1 MPLIRNIFH
10 CKSKN
15 RILFCLLFFIISS
28 FSLSAQTSP
37 TVILTDTDDD
47 NILAASDTVTIT
59 AAFSKAMIATPTIS
73 ITGAV
78 TDVAMT
84 LSSNEHRN
92 YNLLDRS
99 GDGSTNTSSSY
110 KYVTPR
116 IATNYDGSYYAR
128 RTNGITYIYKN
139 NSLEKTGDFDVEI
152 GANATDDVDDT
163 RSMMEFSSN
172 GQTLAYTSARSNV
185 NQKSKNLYYYDRDS
199 SGNWTKNSL
208 PTPNGRK
215 SSNYRTFD
223 LSSDGKTIVTQRH
236 TDTGSGD
243 GKFEIVIFQR
253 SLTNETFSE
262 TTSFTLSK
270 KVSRIWYNE
279 NNGRI
284 ITWVKEA
291 FDRNWQSG
299 GLELYELIGSTY
311 TSQGFIWEGWY
322 LFSGSSLL
330 EYADRVGDIDFN
342 NDLTLF
348 VIGNPDHDEGSRDR
362 NGQVG
367 IYSLSDTTSQV
378 TELQI
383 IVGDDDKKIGAN
395 NLGEIQDS
403 QGYDYF
409 GDRIDVSDNG
419 NVFAVSGGNRSK
431 LYTYT
436 KINGSFVQQ
445 SKFEYPESYLEQF
458 EASGPDGALREGMI
472 DKIAL
477 QGDGE
482 SAIVGGFPSGYNRG
496 GGNNGKLNGYTSN
509 VYTNIYSYNWDVD
522 SGTTPP
528 DGDYFATVAGTASA
542 TSIAYSG
549 TDSIT
554 FTIDNTA
561 PTVSLT
567 DTDSDNVIKDSDNV
581 TITATFNEAMATAPD
596 ISIGSL
602 VSNVAMT
609 ATSSTTWTYVWNV
622 PAGNDGTVTATVSGT
637 DISGNAYAGT
647 DSITFTID
655 NTAPTVTLT
664 DTDADNV
671 VKDSDNVTITATFN
685 ENMTTAPDIS
695 IGGLVSNVAMT
706 STSSTTWTYVWDVPA
721 GNDGTI
727 TATVSGT
734 DIAGNAYSASD
745 SITFTID
752 NTAAQIVSSTININN
767 TLINLQFNEAVYNTN
782 NGSGALEVTDFV
794 YSLSGGMATL
804 ASNSPTSIAI
814 GINNSYIIGL
824 SLSAAPDGTEILT
837 IKPSSDTAIY
847 DFLGNASL
855 TANVSTTL
863 TLNNQ
868 LPTITQT
875 TVNSDNTVVAVT
887 FSEAMTAA
895 TIAANYT
902 LSLSGGV
909 GTLSSTTPSAV
920 SQSAN
925 VYSLTFSLSTPP
937 NGSEILTVTTNNNI
951 VDASSGAVDYTNTQR
966 NSIQLNDQIRP
977 FITNISID
985 ENNRFIDIICSEGLY
1000 GTNAASGPIIA
1011 SALEEILTQSAGASF
1026 NLNISGL
1033 IKTTG
1038 APLSGGETTF
1048 RALLDLG
1055 GLNPVGNET
1064 YSFTASNTTA
1074 IYDAGGNYIQ
1084 NTDKTFTLS
1093 VPDSDSDGINNSID
1107 NCPSV
1112 ANASQADADSDGIGD
1127 ACDNAPNVAN
1137 PSQTDTDGDG
1147 VGDAAD
1153 TDDDADGVRD
1163 TEDAFPLD
1171 ASENTDTDGDGTGDN
1186 ADLDDDNDGV
1196 PDTSDNAPLTP
1207 NIDQLDTDS
1216 DGIGDI
1222 EDPDDDNDG
1231 YSDADEVSCGSD
1243 PLFAASLPADTDSDG
1258 IPNCL
1263 DPDDDNDG
1271 FSDTDE
1277 TTCGS
1282 DPLFAASLPADADA
1296 DGIPDCIDSDD
1307 DNDGFDDN
1315 NDAFP
1320 LDAAEWIDTDQD
1332 GIGNNADT
1340 DDDND
1345 GQTDVHETACGSDPL
1360 DGSEASADADAD
1372 GLPNCVDTD
1381 DDNDGVEDTSD
1392 AFPLDASEW
1401 TDTDADGIGNNADTD
1416 DDNDGYSDLD
1426 ELSCDSDPLD
1436 RFNKP
1441 SDQDGDLLPDCIDS
1455 DRDGDG
1461 VLNTQDVF
1469 PDNSNEWADTDG
1481 DGLGDNF
1488 EVDDDNDGVLD
1499 SMDAFPLDPSEW
1511 ADSDL
1516 DGIGD
1521 NADTDIGNDGFPDEE
1536 LVVSGVLTPNSSGS
1550 ERFWKV
1556 INLEKY
1562 PINRVAVFD
1571 KNGVPVF
1578 SASNYQNNWSGTFK
1592 NSPLPGGSYY
1602 YIIKKGNGEMAEE
1615 GWLYI
1620 TY

>member
-1 MPLIRNIFH
+1 M
-10 CKSKN
+10 CGM
-15 RILFCLLFFIISS
+15 CLQEMM
-28 FSLSAQTSP
+28 AQ
-37 TVILTDTDDD
+37 LQ
-47 NILAASDTVTIT
+47 LQ
-59 AAFSKAMIATPTIS
+59 
-73 ITGAV
+73 
-78 TDVAMT
+78 
-84 LSSNEHRN
+84 
-92 YNLLDRS
+92 Y
-99 GDGSTNTSSSY
+99 
-110 KYVTPR
+110 
-116 IATNYDGSYYAR
+116 
-128 RTNGITYIYKN
+128 
-139 NSLEKTGDFDVEI
+139 
-152 GANATDDVDDT
+152 
-163 RSMMEFSSN
+163 
-172 GQTLAYTSARSNV
+172 Q
-185 NQKSKNLYYYDRDS
+185 
-199 SGNWTKNSL
+199 
-208 PTPNGRK
+208 
-215 SSNYRTFD
+215 
-223 LSSDGKTIVTQRH
+223 
-236 TDTGSGD
+236 
-243 GKFEIVIFQR
+243 
-253 SLTNETFSE
+253 
-262 TTSFTLSK
+262 
-270 KVSRIWYNE
+270 
-279 NNGRI
+279 
-284 ITWVKEA
+284 
-291 FDRNWQSG
+291 
-299 GLELYELIGSTY
+299 ELI
-311 TSQGFIWEGWY
+311 
-322 LFSGSSLL
+322 
-330 EYADRVGDIDFN
+330 YA
-342 NDLTLF
+342 
-348 VIGNPDHDEGSRDR
+348 GN
-362 NGQVG
+362 
-367 IYSLSDTTSQV
+367 
-378 TELQI
+378 
-383 IVGDDDKKIGAN
+383 
-395 NLGEIQDS
+395 
-403 QGYDYF
+403 
-409 GDRIDVSDNG
+409 
-419 NVFAVSGGNRSK
+419 
-431 LYTYT
+431 
-436 KINGSFVQQ
+436 
-445 SKFEYPESYLEQF
+445 
-458 EASGPDGALREGMI
+458 
-472 DKIAL
+472 
-477 QGDGE
+477 
-482 SAIVGGFPSGYNRG
+482 
-496 GGNNGKLNGYTSN
+496 
-509 VYTNIYSYNWDVD
+509 
-522 SGTTPP
+522 
-528 DGDYFATVAGTASA
+528 
-542 TSIAYSG
+542 AYVG

-561 PTVSLT
+561 PTVTLT
-567 DTDSDNVIKDSDNV
+567 DTDVDNVVKDSDNV
-581 TITATFNEAMATAPD
+581 TITATFNENMTTAPD

-637 DISGNAYAGT
+637 DIAGNAYVGT

-664 DTDADNV
+664 DTDVDNV

-685 ENMTTAPDIS
+685 EDMATAPDIS
-695 IGGLVSNVAMT
+695 IVGLVTNVAMT
-706 STSSTTWTYVWDVPA
+706 ATSSTTWTYVWDVPS
-721 GNDGTI
+721 GSDGSV

-734 DIAGNAYSASD
+734 DIAGNAYTGTD

-752 NTAAQIVSSTININN
+752 NTAPTLTLTDTDSDNVVTNSDNVTITATFNENMATAPDISIGSLVTNVAMTATSSTTWTYVWNVPAGNDGTVRATVSGTDIAGNAYSGTDSITFNIDNTPAQIISSTINLDN

-782 NGSGALEVTDFV
+782 NGSGTLEVTDFV
-794 YSLSGGMATL
+794 YSISGGTATL
-804 ASNSPTSIAI
+804 ANTSPTSIST
-814 GINNSYIIGL
+814 GVSNSYILGL
-824 SLSAAPDGTEILT
+824 SLSGAPDGTEILT
-837 IKPSSDTAIY
+837 IKPGSDTAIY

-875 TVNSDNTVVAVT
+875 TVNSDNTVVAIT

-895 TIAANYT
+895 TVAANYT

-909 GTLSSTTPSAV
+909 GTLSNTTPSAV
-920 SQSAN
+920 SQSLN

-937 NGSEILTVTTNNNI
+937 NGSEILTVTANNSI
-951 VDASSGAVDYTNTQR
+951 VDANGEAIDYTKTQR

-985 ENNRFIDIICSEGLY
+985 ENNRFIDITCSEGLY

-1011 SALEEILTQSAGASF
+1011 SVLEEILTQSAGASF

-1033 IKTTG
+1033 TKTTG
-1038 APLSGGETTF
+1038 NPLIGGETTF

-1055 GLNPVGNET
+1055 GLNPLGNEA
-1064 YSFTASNTTA
+1064 YSFIASNTTA

-1084 NTDKTFTLS
+1084 STDKTFTLS
-1093 VPDSDSDGINNSID
+1093 VPDSDGDGINNSID

-1112 ANASQADADSDGIGD
+1112 ANASQADADADGIGD
-1127 ACDNAPNVAN
+1127 ACDNAPNIAN
-1137 PSQTDTDGDG
+1137 TNQLDTDGDG
-1147 VGDAAD
+1147 IGDAAD
-1153 TDDDADGVRD
+1153 TDDDNDGVPD
-1163 TEDAFPLD
+1163 SEDAFPLD
-1171 ASENTDTDGDGTGDN
+1171 ASESADTDGDGIGDN

-1196 PDTSDNAPLTP
+1196 PDASDNAPLTP

-1231 YSDADEVSCGSD
+1231 YSDADEITCGSN

-1258 IPNCL
+1258 IPDCL
-1263 DPDDDNDG
+1263 DTDDDNDG
-1271 FSDTDE
+1271 YSDTDE
-1277 TTCGS
+1277 LNCDCACELANKSENTEGKS
-1282 DPLFAASLPADADA
+1282 NPLDPSITPLDT
-1296 DGIPDCIDSDD
+1296 DGDFIPNCYDTDD
-1307 DNDGFDDN
+1307 DNDGYSDE

-1320 LDAAEWIDTDQD
+1320 LDASEWLDTDAD
-1332 GIGNNADT
+1332 GIGNNTDT
-1340 DDDND
+1340 DNDND
-1345 GQTDVHETACGSDPL
+1345 GQSDDHEMACGSDPL

-1372 GLPNCVDTD
+1372 GLPDCVDTD

-1392 AFPLDASEW
+1392 AFPIDPSEW

-1488 EVDDDNDGVLD
+1488 EVDKDGDGVLD
-1499 SMDAFPLDPSEW
+1499 SMDAFPLDPFEW
-1511 ADSDL
+1511 ADTDL

-1536 LVVSGVLTPNSSGS
+1536 LVVSGILTPNSSGS

-1571 KNGVPVF
+1571 KNGLPVF
-1578 SASNYQNNWSGTFK
+1578 STSNYQNNWSGTFK
-1592 NSPLPGGSYY
+1592 NSPLPAGSYH

>member
-99 GDGSTNTSSSY
+99 GDGSYNNSTSY
-110 KYVTPR
+110 YRIEPR

-348 VIGNPDHDEGSRDR
+348 VIGNPYHDEGSRDR

-383 IVGDDDKKIGAN
+383 IVGDDDKKIGDN
-395 NLGEIQDS
+395 DLGEIQDS

-554 FTIDNTA
+554 FTLDTTA
-561 PTVSLT
+561 PTVTLT
-567 DTDSDNVIKDSDNV
+567 DTDSDNLVSISEVVTITAGFSEAMTATPTISITGIVTNVIMTPVSGTNSYTFTWDTSSGTLSDGTYSAIVSGTDLIGNAYVSGTQSITFTVDTSAPTVAITSSDSDNTV
-581 TITATFNEAMATAPD
+581 KSADSNITVTATFNEAMATAPT
-596 ISIGSL
+596 ITIGS
-602 VSNVAMT
+602 SIDNVALT
-609 ATSSTTWTYVWNV
+609 ATSSTTWTYDWDISSVTEGSYTV
-622 PAGNDGTVTATVSGT
+622 TVTGTDPAGNTYAGNDSITLTVDNTAPTTTLSDTDADNILAVSDSVTITAFFNEGMTATPTISITGVVTNVTMSPQNGLVLEANSNFWNTGEPNNSGGEDVLELDSSKVNDIPSSISQKSIIEFSDNRNSTISNFTYVGSYQGHSYYKSTNSSNWTTAKDNAITLGGNLVVINIQAELDYLNSVILSNTDNYHIGAYQDTGAAEPDGGWIWVSNKNNSYQYTFTVSNSLSSGTYYATVAGIDKASNAYSGTDSITFTIDTTGPTVTLTDTAADNIISTTLSPTNTVTITASFSEAMTATPSIYITGVVTNVAMTRVGSTNNYTYNWNTSTPTLAAGAYSVTVSGT
-637 DISGNAYAGT
+637 DILGNAYAGT
-647 DSITFTID
+647 DSITFTISPTFYLD
-655 NTAPTVTLT
+655 ANGVTVKCRGCSGGDQGVVNGVTYTALDQTMFAAKAKTDTNWGQMVTTLVTDMSNKFNGATSFNQDISSWDTSNVTDMSRMFYQSGTLT
-664 DTDADNV
+664 V
-671 VKDSDNVTITATFN
+671 
-685 ENMTTAPDIS
+685 IS
-695 IGGLVSNVAMT
+695 
-706 STSSTTWTYVWDVPA
+706 
-721 GNDGTI
+721 
-727 TATVSGT
+727 
-734 DIAGNAYSASD
+734 
-745 SITFTID
+745 
-752 NTAAQIVSSTININN
+752 
-767 TLINLQFNEAVYNTN
+767 
-782 NGSGALEVTDFV
+782 EV
-794 YSLSGGMATL
+794 
-804 ASNSPTSIAI
+804 
-814 GINNSYIIGL
+814 GIL
-824 SLSAAPDGTEILT
+824 
-837 IKPSSDTAIY
+837 
-847 DFLGNASL
+847 
-855 TANVSTTL
+855 L
-863 TLNNQ
+863 TL
-868 LPTITQT
+868 
-875 TVNSDNTVVAVT
+875 
-887 FSEAMTAA
+887 
-895 TIAANYT
+895 
-902 LSLSGGV
+902 
-909 GTLSSTTPSAV
+909 
-920 SQSAN
+920 
-925 VYSLTFSLSTPP
+925 
-937 NGSEILTVTTNNNI
+937 
-951 VDASSGAVDYTNTQR
+951 
-966 NSIQLNDQIRP
+966 
-977 FITNISID
+977 
-985 ENNRFIDIICSEGLY
+985 
-1000 GTNAASGPIIA
+1000 
-1011 SALEEILTQSAGASF
+1011 
-1026 NLNISGL
+1026 L
-1033 IKTTG
+1033 I
-1038 APLSGGETTF
+1038 
-1048 RALLDLG
+1048 
-1055 GLNPVGNET
+1055 
-1064 YSFTASNTTA
+1064 
-1074 IYDAGGNYIQ
+1074 
-1084 NTDKTFTLS
+1084 
-1093 VPDSDSDGINNSID
+1093 
-1107 NCPSV
+1107 
-1112 ANASQADADSDGIGD
+1112 
-1127 ACDNAPNVAN
+1127 
-1137 PSQTDTDGDG
+1137 
-1147 VGDAAD
+1147 
-1153 TDDDADGVRD
+1153 
-1163 TEDAFPLD
+1163 
-1171 ASENTDTDGDGTGDN
+1171 
-1186 ADLDDDNDGV
+1186 
-1196 PDTSDNAPLTP
+1196 
-1207 NIDQLDTDS
+1207 
-1216 DGIGDI
+1216 
-1222 EDPDDDNDG
+1222 
-1231 YSDADEVSCGSD
+1231 
-1243 PLFAASLPADTDSDG
+1243 
-1258 IPNCL
+1258 
-1263 DPDDDNDG
+1263 
-1271 FSDTDE
+1271 
-1277 TTCGS
+1277 
-1282 DPLFAASLPADADA
+1282 
-1296 DGIPDCIDSDD
+1296 
-1307 DNDGFDDN
+1307 
-1315 NDAFP
+1315 
-1320 LDAAEWIDTDQD
+1320 
-1332 GIGNNADT
+1332 
-1340 DDDND
+1340 
-1345 GQTDVHETACGSDPL
+1345 
-1360 DGSEASADADAD
+1360 
-1372 GLPNCVDTD
+1372 
-1381 DDNDGVEDTSD
+1381 
-1392 AFPLDASEW
+1392 
-1401 TDTDADGIGNNADTD
+1401 
-1416 DDNDGYSDLD
+1416 
-1426 ELSCDSDPLD
+1426 
-1436 RFNKP
+1436 
-1441 SDQDGDLLPDCIDS
+1441 
-1455 DRDGDG
+1455 
-1461 VLNTQDVF
+1461 
-1469 PDNSNEWADTDG
+1469 
-1481 DGLGDNF
+1481 
-1488 EVDDDNDGVLD
+1488 
-1499 SMDAFPLDPSEW
+1499 
-1511 ADSDL
+1511 
-1516 DGIGD
+1516 
-1521 NADTDIGNDGFPDEE
+1521 
-1536 LVVSGVLTPNSSGS
+1536 
-1550 ERFWKV
+1550 
-1556 INLEKY
+1556 
-1562 PINRVAVFD
+1562 
-1571 KNGVPVF
+1571 
-1578 SASNYQNNWSGTFK
+1578 
-1592 NSPLPGGSYY
+1592 
-1602 YIIKKGNGEMAEE
+1602 
-1615 GWLYI
+1615 
-1620 TY
+1620 

>member
-1 MPLIRNIFH
+1 MKYLY
-10 CKSKN
+10 
-15 RILFCLLFFIISS
+15 LFLFAFN
-28 FSLSAQTSP
+28 SLSALGQIYFENGTCKCPGASVGSTEIIDGITYTVVDDDTFKNKINGGDYNLCTTLVTNMRRAFYNNLSFNYNINFWDTSNVTNMQEVFSHAKAFNQNISSWDTSSATTMESMFNEADAFNQDIGNWDTSNVTNMVRMFARVDSFNQDLSRWNVTLIASKPTYFSNYQP
-37 TVILTDTDDD
+37 TVFTDSNKMPKWGTAPLFVDLSASKITVNEDDT
-47 NILAASDTVTIT
+47 IIIT
-59 AAFSKAMIATPTIS
+59 AVFNRSMSATPTIS
-73 ITGAV
+73 IGSLV
-78 TDVAMT
+78 
-84 LSSNEHRN
+84 LSEYLS
-92 YNLLDRS
+92 
-99 GDGSTNTSSSY
+99 
-110 KYVTPR
+110 
-116 IATNYDGSYYAR
+116 AT
-128 RTNGITYIYKN
+128 
-139 NSLEKTGDFDVEI
+139 V
-152 GANATDDVDDT
+152 
-163 RSMMEFSSN
+163 
-172 GQTLAYTSARSNV
+172 
-185 NQKSKNLYYYDRDS
+185 
-199 SGNWTKNSL
+199 
-208 PTPNGRK
+208 
-215 SSNYRTFD
+215 
-223 LSSDGKTIVTQRH
+223 
-236 TDTGSGD
+236 
-243 GKFEIVIFQR
+243 
-253 SLTNETFSE
+253 
-262 TTSFTLSK
+262 
-270 KVSRIWYNE
+270 
-279 NNGRI
+279 
-284 ITWVKEA
+284 
-291 FDRNWQSG
+291 
-299 GLELYELIGSTY
+299 
-311 TSQGFIWEGWY
+311 
-322 LFSGSSLL
+322 
-330 EYADRVGDIDFN
+330 
-342 NDLTLF
+342 
-348 VIGNPDHDEGSRDR
+348 
-362 NGQVG
+362 
-367 IYSLSDTTSQV
+367 SDTVWT
-378 TELQI
+378 
-383 IVGDDDKKIGAN
+383 
-395 NLGEIQDS
+395 
-403 QGYDYF
+403 
-409 GDRIDVSDNG
+409 
-419 NVFAVSGGNRSK
+419 
-431 LYTYT
+431 
-436 KINGSFVQQ
+436 
-445 SKFEYPESYLEQF
+445 
-458 EASGPDGALREGMI
+458 
-472 DKIAL
+472 
-477 QGDGE
+477 
-482 SAIVGGFPSGYNRG
+482 
-496 GGNNGKLNGYTSN
+496 
-509 VYTNIYSYNWDVD
+509 YNWDVPSGNNGD
-522 SGTTPP
+522 YNVSVSGSDTDGVLFNRASKDYISLTINNTAPRVTLTNTDSDNLVKHSDNVTITAIFNKNMATAPDISIGSLVTNVAMTATSSTTWAYAWDVPAGNDGTLTATVSGTDIAGNAYLGTDSITFTIDNTASTVTLTDTDVDNVVKDSDNVTITATFNENMTSAP
-528 DGDYFATVAGTASA
+528 DISIGSLVANVAMTATSSTTWTYVWTVPAGNDGTVTATVSGTDIAGN
-542 TSIAYSG
+542 AYSG

-1147 VGDAAD
+1147 IGDAAD

-1231 YSDADEVSCGSD
+1231 YSDADEITCGSD

-1282 DPLFAASLPADADA
+1282 NPLDASSLPADADA
-1296 DGIPDCIDSDD
+1296 DRIPDCIDTDD

-1320 LDAAEWIDTDQD
+1320 LDAAEWLDTDQD
-1332 GIGNNADT
+1332 DIGNNADM

-1345 GQTDVHETACGSDPL
+1345 GQSDVHETACGSDPL

>member
-1 MPLIRNIFH
+1 MKHL
-10 CKSKN
+10 
-15 RILFCLLFFIISS
+15 CLLLFAFINFSAIGQIYFENGTCKCPGASVGSTETIDGIIYTVVDDDTFKNKINGGDYNLCTTLVTNMRRAFYNNLSFNYNINFWDTSNVTNMQGVFSHAKAFNQDISS
-28 FSLSAQTSP
+28 WDTSSATTMENMFNEADAFNQDIGNWDTSNVTNMVRMFARVDSFNQDLSRWNVSLIASKPTYFSNYQPTIFTDSNKMPKWGTAPLFVDLSSSKT
-37 TVILTDTDDD
+37 TVNEEDT
-47 NILAASDTVTIT
+47 IIIT
-59 AAFSKAMIATPTIS
+59 ALFNRSMNATPTIS
-73 ITGAV
+73 IGNLVLAEY
-78 TDVAMT
+78 
-84 LSSNEHRN
+84 LS
-92 YNLLDRS
+92 
-99 GDGSTNTSSSY
+99 
-110 KYVTPR
+110 
-116 IATNYDGSYYAR
+116 AT
-128 RTNGITYIYKN
+128 
-139 NSLEKTGDFDVEI
+139 V
-152 GANATDDVDDT
+152 
-163 RSMMEFSSN
+163 
-172 GQTLAYTSARSNV
+172 
-185 NQKSKNLYYYDRDS
+185 
-199 SGNWTKNSL
+199 
-208 PTPNGRK
+208 
-215 SSNYRTFD
+215 
-223 LSSDGKTIVTQRH
+223 
-236 TDTGSGD
+236 
-243 GKFEIVIFQR
+243 
-253 SLTNETFSE
+253 
-262 TTSFTLSK
+262 
-270 KVSRIWYNE
+270 
-279 NNGRI
+279 
-284 ITWVKEA
+284 
-291 FDRNWQSG
+291 
-299 GLELYELIGSTY
+299 
-311 TSQGFIWEGWY
+311 
-322 LFSGSSLL
+322 
-330 EYADRVGDIDFN
+330 
-342 NDLTLF
+342 
-348 VIGNPDHDEGSRDR
+348 
-362 NGQVG
+362 
-367 IYSLSDTTSQV
+367 SDTVWT
-378 TELQI
+378 
-383 IVGDDDKKIGAN
+383 
-395 NLGEIQDS
+395 
-403 QGYDYF
+403 
-409 GDRIDVSDNG
+409 
-419 NVFAVSGGNRSK
+419 
-431 LYTYT
+431 
-436 KINGSFVQQ
+436 
-445 SKFEYPESYLEQF
+445 
-458 EASGPDGALREGMI
+458 
-472 DKIAL
+472 
-477 QGDGE
+477 
-482 SAIVGGFPSGYNRG
+482 
-496 GGNNGKLNGYTSN
+496 
-509 VYTNIYSYNWDVD
+509 YNWDVPSGNNGD
-522 SGTTPP
+522 YTVSVSGTDTDGVLFNRASKDYISLTINNTAPRVTLTDTEVDNVVKDSDNVTITATFNEDMATAP
-528 DGDYFATVAGTASA
+528 DISIVGLVTNVAMTATSSTTWTYVWDVPSGSDGTVTATVSGTDIAGNAYTGTDSITFTIDNTAPTLTLTDTDSDNVVTNSDNVTITATFNENMATAPDISIGSLGTNVAMTA
-542 TSIAYSG
+542 TSSTTWTYVWTVPAGNDGTVTATVSGTDIAGNAYSG

-567 DTDSDNVIKDSDNV
+567 DSDVDNVVKDSDNV
-581 TITATFNEAMATAPD
+581 TITATFNEAMTTAPDISIGGLLTNIAMTATSSTTWTYVWDVPAGNDGTLTATVSGTDIAGNAYAGTDSITFTIDNTAPTLTLTDTDSDNVVTNSDTLTITATFNENMTSAPD

-602 VSNVAMT
+602 VTNVAMT

-622 PAGNDGTVTATVSGT
+622 PAGNDGTITATVSGT

-647 DSITFTID
+647 DSVTFNID
-655 NTAPTVTLT
+655 NTP
-664 DTDADNV
+664 
-671 VKDSDNVTITATFN
+671 
-685 ENMTTAPDIS
+685 
-695 IGGLVSNVAMT
+695 
-706 STSSTTWTYVWDVPA
+706 
-721 GNDGTI
+721 
-727 TATVSGT
+727 
-734 DIAGNAYSASD
+734 
-745 SITFTID
+745 
-752 NTAAQIVSSTININN
+752 AQIVSSTININN
-767 TLINLQFNEAVYNTN
+767 TLINLQFNEAVHNTN

-794 YSLSGGMATL
+794 YSISGGTATL
-804 ASNSPTSIAI
+804 ANTSPTSIST
-814 GINNSYIIGL
+814 GVSNSYILGL
-824 SLSAAPDGTEILT
+824 SLSGAPDGTEILT
-837 IKPSSDTAIY
+837 IKPGSDTAIY

-895 TIAANYT
+895 TVAANYT
-902 LSLSGGV
+902 LNLSGGV
-909 GTLSSTTPSAV
+909 GTLSNTTPSAV
-920 SQSAN
+920 SQSSN

-937 NGSEILTVTTNNNI
+937 NGSEILTVMTNNSI
-951 VDASSGAVDYTNTQR
+951 VDAGSEAIDYTNTQR
-966 NSIQLNDQIRP
+966 NTVQLNDQIRP

-1000 GTNAASGPIIA
+1000 GTNAANGPIIA
-1011 SALEEILTQSAGASF
+1011 SVLEEILTQSAGASF

-1033 IKTTG
+1033 TKTTG
-1038 APLSGGETTF
+1038 NPLIGGETTF

-1093 VPDSDSDGINNSID
+1093 VPDSDGDGINNSID

-1112 ANASQADADSDGIGD
+1112 ANASQADADGDGIGD
-1127 ACDNAPNVAN
+1127 ACDNAPNEAN

-1147 VGDAAD
+1147 IGDAAD
-1153 TDDDADGVRD
+1153 TDDDADGVTD
-1163 TEDAFPLD
+1163 TEDVFPLD

-1186 ADLDDDNDGV
+1186 ADLDDDADGV

-1271 FSDTDE
+1271 YSDADE

-1282 DPLFAASLPADADA
+1282 NPLDASSLPADADA
-1296 DGIPDCIDSDD
+1296 DGIPDCIDTDD
-1307 DNDGFDDN
+1307 DNDGFEDN

-1345 GQTDVHETACGSDPL
+1345 GQSDVHETACGSDPL

-1372 GLPNCVDTD
+1372 GLPDCVDTD
-1381 DDNDGVEDTSD
+1381 DDNDGVEDASD

-1426 ELSCDSDPLD
+1426 ELSCGSDPLN
-1436 RFNKP
+1436 RFKKP
-1441 SDQDGDLLPDCIDS
+1441 ADQDGDLLGDCIDS

-1469 PDNSNEWADTDG
+1469 PDNSREWQDTDG

-1511 ADSDL
+1511 ADADL

-1521 NADTDIGNDGFPDEE
+1521 NADTDIGNDGYPDEE

>member
-1 MPLIRNIFH
+1 MKYLY
-10 CKSKN
+10 
-15 RILFCLLFFIISS
+15 LFLFAFN
-28 FSLSAQTSP
+28 SLSALGQIYFENGTCKCPGASVGSTETIDGIIYTVVDDDTFKNKINGGDYNLCTTLVTNMRRAFYNNLSFNYNINFWDTSNVTNMQEVFSHAKAFNQNISSWDTSSATTMESMFNEADAFNQDIGNWDTSNVTNMVRMFARVDSFNQDLSRWNVTLIASKPTYFSNYQP
-37 TVILTDTDDD
+37 TVFTDSNKMPKWGTAPLFVDLSASKITVNEDDT
-47 NILAASDTVTIT
+47 IIIT
-59 AAFSKAMIATPTIS
+59 AVFNRSMSATPTIS
-73 ITGAV
+73 IGSLV
-78 TDVAMT
+78 
-84 LSSNEHRN
+84 LSEYLS
-92 YNLLDRS
+92 
-99 GDGSTNTSSSY
+99 
-110 KYVTPR
+110 
-116 IATNYDGSYYAR
+116 AT
-128 RTNGITYIYKN
+128 
-139 NSLEKTGDFDVEI
+139 V
-152 GANATDDVDDT
+152 
-163 RSMMEFSSN
+163 
-172 GQTLAYTSARSNV
+172 
-185 NQKSKNLYYYDRDS
+185 
-199 SGNWTKNSL
+199 
-208 PTPNGRK
+208 
-215 SSNYRTFD
+215 
-223 LSSDGKTIVTQRH
+223 
-236 TDTGSGD
+236 
-243 GKFEIVIFQR
+243 
-253 SLTNETFSE
+253 
-262 TTSFTLSK
+262 
-270 KVSRIWYNE
+270 
-279 NNGRI
+279 
-284 ITWVKEA
+284 
-291 FDRNWQSG
+291 
-299 GLELYELIGSTY
+299 
-311 TSQGFIWEGWY
+311 
-322 LFSGSSLL
+322 
-330 EYADRVGDIDFN
+330 
-342 NDLTLF
+342 
-348 VIGNPDHDEGSRDR
+348 
-362 NGQVG
+362 
-367 IYSLSDTTSQV
+367 SDTVWT
-378 TELQI
+378 
-383 IVGDDDKKIGAN
+383 
-395 NLGEIQDS
+395 
-403 QGYDYF
+403 
-409 GDRIDVSDNG
+409 
-419 NVFAVSGGNRSK
+419 
-431 LYTYT
+431 
-436 KINGSFVQQ
+436 
-445 SKFEYPESYLEQF
+445 
-458 EASGPDGALREGMI
+458 
-472 DKIAL
+472 
-477 QGDGE
+477 
-482 SAIVGGFPSGYNRG
+482 
-496 GGNNGKLNGYTSN
+496 
-509 VYTNIYSYNWDVD
+509 YNWDVP
-522 SGTTPP
+522 SGNN
-528 DGDYFATVAGTASA
+528 GDYNVSVSGSDTDGVLFNRASKDYI
-542 TSIAYSG
+542 SL
-549 TDSIT
+549 
-554 FTIDNTA
+554 TINNTA
-561 PTVSLT
+561 PRVTLT
-567 DTDSDNVIKDSDNV
+567 NTDADNVVKDSDNV
-581 TITATFNEAMATAPD
+581 TITATFNENMTSAPD
-596 ISIGSL
+596 ISIGGL

-622 PAGNDGTVTATVSGT
+622 PAGNDGTLTATVSGT
-637 DISGNAYAGT
+637 DIVGNAYAGTDSITFTIDNTAPTVTLTDTDVDNVVKDSDNVTITATFNENMTSAPDISIGSLVANVAMTATSSTTWTYVWTVPAGNDGTLTATVSGTDIAGNSYAGTDSITFTIDNTAPTVSLTDTDADNVVKDSDNVTITATFNEAMTTAPDISIGGLLTNVAMTATSSTTWTYVWNVPAGNDGTLTATVSGTDIAGNAYAGT

-671 VKDSDNVTITATFN
+671 VKDSNNVTITATFN
-685 ENMTTAPDIS
+685 ENMTSAPDTS
-695 IGGLVSNVAMT
+695 IGSLVTNVAMT
-706 STSSTTWTYVWDVPA
+706 ATSSTTWTYVWNVPA

-734 DIAGNAYSASD
+734 DIAGNAYSGSH

-752 NTAAQIVSSTININN
+752 NTPAQIVSSTINIDN

-782 NGSGALEVTDFV
+782 NGSGALELTDFV
-794 YSLSGGMATL
+794 YSISGGTATL
-804 ASNSPTSIAI
+804 ASTSPTSIAI

-875 TVNSDNTVVAVT
+875 TVNSDNTVVTVT

-895 TIAANYT
+895 TVAANYT
-902 LSLSGGV
+902 LNLSGGV
-909 GTLSSTTPSAV
+909 GTLSNTTPSAV
-920 SQSAN
+920 SQSSN

-937 NGSEILTVTTNNNI
+937 NGSEILTVMTNNSI
-951 VDASSGAVDYTNTQR
+951 VDTGSEAIDYTKTQR
-966 NSIQLNDQIRP
+966 NTVQLNDQIRP

-985 ENNRFIDIICSEGLY
+985 ENNRFIDIICNEGLY

-1011 SALEEILTQSAGASF
+1011 SVLEEILTQSTGASF

-1033 IKTTG
+1033 TKTTG
-1038 APLSGGETTF
+1038 NPLIGGETTF

-1093 VPDSDSDGINNSID
+1093 VPDSDGDGINNSID

-1127 ACDNAPNVAN
+1127 TCDNAPTIAN
-1137 PSQTDTDGDG
+1137 PDQKDTDGDG
-1147 VGDAAD
+1147 IGNAAD
-1153 TDDDADGVRD
+1153 TDDDGDGVPD

-1171 ASENTDTDGDGTGDN
+1171 ASENKDTDGDGTGDN

-1196 PDTSDNAPLTP
+1196 PDTTDNAPLTP

-1231 YSDADEVSCGSD
+1231 YSDADEITCGSN

-1258 IPNCL
+1258 IPDCL
-1263 DPDDDNDG
+1263 DTDDDNDG
-1271 FSDTDE
+1271 FSDADE

-1282 DPLFAASLPADADA
+1282 DPQDASSLPADADA
-1296 DGIPDCIDSDD
+1296 DRIPDCIDSDD
-1307 DNDGFDDN
+1307 DNDGFLDE

-1320 LDAAEWIDTDQD
+1320 LDATEWLDTDQD
-1332 GIGNNADT
+1332 GIGNNADM

-1345 GQTDVHETACGSDPL
+1345 GQSDDHEMSCGSDPL

-1372 GLPNCVDTD
+1372 GLPDCVDPD

-1392 AFPLDASEW
+1392 AFPLDPSEW

-1416 DDNDGYSDLD
+1416 DDNDGFTDLD
-1426 ELSCDSDPLD
+1426 ELVCDSDPLD

-1441 SDQDGDLLPDCIDS
+1441 ADQDSDLIPDCVDP

-1461 VLNTQDVF
+1461 YDNTQDVF
-1469 PDNSNEWADTDG
+1469 PDNDREWVDTDG

-1499 SMDAFPLDPSEW
+1499 SMDAFPLNPSEW

-1536 LVVSGVLTPNSSGS
+1536 LVVSGILTPNSSGS

-1571 KNGVPVF
+1571 KNGLPVF
-1578 SASNYQNNWSGTFK
+1578 STSNYQNNWSGTFK